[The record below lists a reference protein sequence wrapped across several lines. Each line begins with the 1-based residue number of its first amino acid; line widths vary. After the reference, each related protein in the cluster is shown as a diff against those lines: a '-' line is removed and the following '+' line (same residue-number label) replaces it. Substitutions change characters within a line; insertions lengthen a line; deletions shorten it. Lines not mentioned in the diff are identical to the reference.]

1 MECVNPAPQEEADVR
16 RKGRTREVRSSLA
29 GMVVG
34 WCTARVGVEKDTV
47 VEEKTKVNRVP
58 GSSAGGAGQEELL
71 RGKKDV

>member
-1 MECVNPAPQEEADVR
+1 MSVNPAPQEEAEVR

-34 WCTARVGVEKDTV
+34 WCTARVGVEKDTMV
-47 VEEKTKVNRVP
+47 EKTKVNRVP
-58 GSSAGGAGQEELL
+58 GSSAGRAGQEELL